1 MQIVKCVLIKNIVK
15 HVNQAILKAMVNVL
29 VVQSHIV
36 QIVNLLIYVS
46 HVNQVMS
53 MMNQKIIAILAQI
66 DILHIMDHVIH
77 VML

>member
-29 VVQSHIV
+29 VVQSRIV
-36 QIVNLLIYVS
+36 QIVNLLIYVN

-53 MMNQKIIAILAQI
+53 MMNQKIIVILAQI

-77 VML
+77 VIL